1 MKRPVLPRLLLIIIL
16 SGLLWVPAWAADAV
30 KSTDYF
36 NIHYGSWQGVADA
49 LSPYLNAAFTT
60 SRDVLG
66 YDNGGNGKIDVYFYS
81 DPKSGTAG
89 YTYAGENAIHI
100 NLLYGDSTKD
110 SYLRSYG
117 STIAHE
123 TGHVLFFHET
133 KLENRYAWGTTGSA
147 AYTWIT
153 ESLSYYI
160 GDVVYP
166 YGSQY
171 SKAQLGS
178 LVNSYSRGGTLR
190 NTWINSGANYMF
202 NFPSSLDLV
211 QLKSIGL
218 YLAESG
224 GWGAIQAAL
233 SNLAAGNDFDTA
245 FRKAFGK
252 DTGMLSV
259 ASGADVNTLY
269 SGYINYY
276 LGHY

>member
-1 MKRPVLPRLLLIIIL
+1 MKRRVLPPIFIL
-16 SGLLWVPAWAADAV
+16 GILFGLLCAPAWAADSV

-49 LSPYLNAAFTT
+49 MTPYLNAAFTT
-60 SRDVLG
+60 PRDVLG

-81 DPKSGTAG
+81 DPKSSTAG
-89 YTYAGENAIHI
+89 YTYGGQNAIYI

-117 STIAHE
+117 STVAHE

-133 KLENRYAWGTTGSA
+133 NLQNRYAWNTVGAS

-153 ESLSYYI
+153 EALSYYI
-160 GDVVYP
+160 GDVAYP
-166 YGSQY
+166 NGAQY
-171 SKAQLGS
+171 SKGQLGAM
-178 LVNSYSRGGTLR
+178 VNSYSRNGAQR
-190 NTWINSGANYMF
+190 VSWYNTGLDYKQGSPSG
-202 NFPSSLDLV
+202 LELV
-211 QLKSIGL
+211 QLESIGK
-218 YLAESG
+218 YLADLG
-224 GWGAIQAAL
+224 GWGAIQATL
-233 SNLAAGNDFDTA
+233 RNLAAGDDFDQA
-245 FRKAFGK
+245 FSKAFGK
-252 DTGMLSV
+252 ETGMFST

>member
-1 MKRPVLPRLLLIIIL
+1 MKRRVLPLLILLSIL
-16 SGLLWVPAWAADAV
+16 VGLLSAPAWADDPV
-30 KSTDYF
+30 KSSDYF

-49 LSPYLNAAFTT
+49 MTPYLNAAYTS

-66 YDNGGNGKIDVYFYS
+66 YTNPGYGKIDVYFYS
-81 DPKSGTAG
+81 DPKSATAG
-89 YTYAGENAIHI
+89 YTYPGENAIHI
-100 NLLYGDSTKD
+100 NLLYGNATND

-117 STIAHE
+117 STMAHE

-133 KLENRYAWGTTGSA
+133 KEQNRYAWGSTGAA

-171 SKAQLGS
+171 SKNQLGS
-178 LVNSYSRGGTLR
+178 MFNTYSRNGTLR
-190 NTWINSGANYMF
+190 NTWLNSGGNYML
-202 NFPSSLDLV
+202 NAASSLDLV
-211 QLKSIGL
+211 QIKTIGE
-218 YLAESG
+218 YLADTG
-224 GWGAIQAAL
+224 GWGAIQAML

-245 FRKAFGK
+245 FHKAFGK
-252 DTGMLSV
+252 DTGMFST

>member
-1 MKRPVLPRLLLIIIL
+1 MKRRALPLVVLLSLLVGLLL
-16 SGLLWVPAWAADAV
+16 SPAWAADSV

-36 NIHYGSWQGVADA
+36 NIHYGSWQGVAESV
-49 LSPYLNAAFTT
+49 SPYLDAAFTT

-66 YDNGGNGKIDVYFYS
+66 YDNAGYGKIDVYFYS

-89 YTYAGENAIHI
+89 YTYAGENTIHI

-110 SYLRSYG
+110 SYLRGYG

-133 KLENRYAWGTTGSA
+133 KVQNRYAWGTNGAA

-153 ESLSYYI
+153 EALSYYI

-166 YGSQY
+166 HGSQY

-178 LVNSYSRGGTLR
+178 MVNTYSRNGSQR
-190 NTWINSGANYMF
+190 NTWLNSGGNYMQGVS
-202 NFPSSLDLV
+202 SSLDLV
-211 QLKSIGL
+211 QLKTIGQ
-218 YLAESG
+218 YLESAG

-233 SNLAAGNDFDTA
+233 SNLAAGNDYDTA

-252 DTGMLSV
+252 DTGMSST